1 MFLDLEKLPNF
12 RQFDDAKL
20 DEIIDPMLNGQIG
33 TALREQ
39 LLYRLSQGQ
48 GVHVGCFKYQNQ
60 INNLWNDFD
69 SNLLFFSVSVFDEDC
84 DLDF

>member
-39 LLYRLSQGQ
+39 LLYRLS
-48 GVHVGCFKYQNQ
+48 
-60 INNLWNDFD
+60 
-69 SNLLFFSVSVFDEDC
+69 
-84 DLDF
+84 